1 MMRFIFLVLFS
12 IIISG
17 CELEKKANEY
27 LQASQGILQEKRA
40 ITFSEENLAGIQN
53 ADIVFAVEKSHFDLL
68 VPLLL
73 EDLNDSDLGN
83 EYALGFEGLK
93 FKFNNQSLILI
104 ADITASIEGYNVKAE
119 AQISSFV
126 AATGNGLH
134 WNLYADGITI
144 KKIDGPKDKVTRTI
158 IRTVGNGI
166 LSLTPIINA
175 VLDEAVN
182 DDLSSALLVSF
193 DQEGFLEID
202 LAASNDSE
210 ITYEPKVLT
219 TSMQTIGSGV
229 IINKTGIIVAANVEF
244 LPGEEVP
251 PTTLEFPEDGEL
263 IRQSK
268 GELNGRISAYQN
280 ALGNIITNSFGEAGF
295 YNSGR
300 VSTGFG
306 VSDKALAELLNLQI
320 EQGAINAN
328 IKTASSSK
336 DSSEIT
342 FEIEEKDCY
351 KYFDGCDYQNI
362 CQGNRC
368 EQEVSKQIEKGCK
381 VQCGLSTGGFGLLFP
396 KLCDGIC
403 KETITVVEPV
413 SSLQCDVFRA
423 ADKLHAGAL
432 CSIASNVD
440 KAVCD
445 IDANLRKGVCDG
457 VQEIGRFY
465 RANPVAT
472 LETESST
479 DFDLDVSLNDFAFN
493 ENLTTLNIKL
503 SLSGGGPAKASLDY
517 DRHNYASAAISPALS
532 LGLLCATDWKESISV
547 DVSADINEETI
558 PFSIRFAEQE
568 DGTLDMTF
576 EQIGEKVIF
585 VDFSPSPLTALFGG
599 KPQVTLNCPLAAA
612 GSLIYSSGEA
622 IIKEKEIRE
631 VFPLLTGKDYPHTL
645 EKLDFKF
652 ELEPISICE
661 NGPNEPNNC
670 NDQLPKLFAQKA
682 DRGIVYRAR

>member
-1 MMRFIFLVLFS
+1 MRVLFLVLAT
-12 IIISG
+12 IIVTG
-17 CELEKKANEY
+17 CKFERKANEY
-27 LQASQGILQEKRA
+27 LQASQGVLQEKRA
-40 ITFSEENLAGIQN
+40 ITLSEENLENIQD
-53 ADIVFAVEKSHFDLL
+53 ADIVFAVEKSHLDLL
-68 VPLLL
+68 TPLLV
-73 EDLNDSDLGN
+73 EKLNDSGLGE
-83 EYALGFEGLK
+83 EYFLGFEGLE
-93 FKFNNQSLILI
+93 FKFNDQSLTLI
-104 ADITASIEGYNVKAE
+104 ADITALIEGYNVKAE

-144 KKIDGPKDKVTRTI
+144 KKIDGPKGKVTRTM

-182 DDLSSALLVSF
+182 DDPSSALLVSF

-202 LAASNDSE
+202 LAESNNSE
-210 ITYEPKVLT
+210 ITFQPKVLT

-229 IINKTGIIVAANVEF
+229 IINKTGMIVAASVEF
-244 LPGEEVP
+244 LPGEVVP
-251 PTTLEFPEDGEL
+251 PTTLEFPEDAEL

-268 GELNGRISAYQN
+268 GELSGRISAYQN
-280 ALGNIITNSFGEAGF
+280 DLDTIIANSFGETSF

-306 VSDKALAELLNLQI
+306 VSDKALAQLLNLQI
-320 EQGAINAN
+320 AQGAINAN

-336 DSSEIT
+336 GSSQLT
-342 FEIEEKDCY
+342 FEIKEKDCY

-362 CQGNRC
+362 CSGNRC
-368 EQEVSKQIEKGCK
+368 EQEVSKQVEKACE
-381 VQCGLSTGGFGLLFP
+381 VQCGWSTGLLGILIP
-396 KLCDGIC
+396 KLCDGLC
-403 KETITVVEPV
+403 KETIKIVEPV
-413 SSLQCDVFRA
+413 SSLQCDAFRA

-479 DFDLDVSLNDFAFN
+479 DFNLDVSLNNFAFD
-493 ENLTTLNIKL
+493 ETLKTLDINL
-503 SLSGGGPAKASLDY
+503 SLYGGGSAKASLDY

-547 DVSADINEETI
+547 DVSADINEQTI

-568 DGTLDMTF
+568 DGALDMTF

-585 VDFSPSPLTALFGG
+585 VDFSPSPLAALFGG

-622 IIKEKEIRE
+622 VIKEKEIRE

-652 ELEPISICE
+652 KLDPILICE
-661 NGPNEPNNC
+661 NEVNERNNC

-682 DRGIVYRAR
+682 DRGIIYKAR